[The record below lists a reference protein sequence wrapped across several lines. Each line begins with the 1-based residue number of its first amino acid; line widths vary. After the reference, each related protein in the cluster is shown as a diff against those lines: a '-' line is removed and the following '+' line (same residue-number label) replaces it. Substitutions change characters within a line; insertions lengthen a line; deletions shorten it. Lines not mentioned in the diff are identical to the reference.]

1 MLTIPLDG
9 LIATAHI
16 FQGLKLQIIY
26 WATLLEL
33 PVVIVKNKSL
43 AVYLI
48 GYVFWS
54 ILTPNTF
61 FLKQPIKVKINIDSA
76 FCFDDW

>member
-33 PVVIVKNKSL
+33 PVMIVKNKSL
-43 AVYLI
+43 AVYLT
-48 GYVFWS
+48 GYVF
-54 ILTPNTF
+54 
-61 FLKQPIKVKINIDSA
+61 
-76 FCFDDW
+76 

>member
-48 GYVFWS
+48 GCFLEHFNTKYVFS
-54 ILTPNTF
+54 KATNQDP
-61 FLKQPIKVKINIDSA
+61 S
-76 FCFDDW
+76 